1 MNTTIIENSFLANV
15 TNIIVSPPR
24 SVNGSGDLS
33 PKRLEVRNVVFAH
46 PPSISQNQW
55 TDIEMDFVLQDV
67 AGTSNLNV
75 ADLVFV
81 YDYNG
86 DPDDDFQV
94 FYDEQAP
101 ADAVDRALF
110 DGKVKPI

>member
-1 MNTTIIENSFLANV
+1 
-15 TNIIVSPPR
+15 
-24 SVNGSGDLS
+24 
-33 PKRLEVRNVVFAH
+33 VVFAH